1 MMGSDVG
8 PVAPR
13 PVTTAVR
20 SPSGNASST
29 FGPLL
34 EQQLTVSRH
43 AEARLQQRHQQLTPN
58 EWKQLADATEAAGK
72 SGAKQAAIVMPN
84 AIFIVAPPTRTVIT
98 AIDRTNQPMQLVS
111 QVDALVLVGRTD
123 KPNPEAPS
131 SRPTDGGSTTGPLH
145 WSLINSQEL

>member
-1 MMGSDVG
+1 MMASDIG

-13 PVTTAVR
+13 PATTAVGQQSR
-20 SPSGNASST
+20 PTSAT
-29 FGPLL
+29 FGPVL
-34 EQQLTVSRH
+34 EKQLTVSRH
-43 AEARLQQRHQQLTPN
+43 AEVRLQQRQQHLTPS
-58 EWKQLADATEAAGK
+58 EWQQLADATEAAGK

-123 KPNPEAPS
+123 KLNPEAPS
-131 SRPTDGGSTTGPLH
+131 SRPTDGGSSPVPLH
-145 WSLINSQEL
+145 WSLINPQEL